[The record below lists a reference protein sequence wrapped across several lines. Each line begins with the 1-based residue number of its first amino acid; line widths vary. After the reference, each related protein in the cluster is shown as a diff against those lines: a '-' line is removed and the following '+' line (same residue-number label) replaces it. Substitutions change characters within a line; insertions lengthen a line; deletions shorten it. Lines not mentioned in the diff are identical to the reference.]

1 MSPAGRSLRR
11 TLALSGKELRHI
23 VRDPRTLYLALG
35 MPVVMLFI
43 FGYAVTFDLDRL
55 PLGVLDADRSPES
68 RELVR
73 AFESSGVFQRAW
85 DLSNA
90 AEEAEGH
97 FHRGRIQGALV
108 ISPGFGREL
117 GAGREGQVQ
126 FLLDGTDG
134 VTAAIALGYAGAI
147 AKAYQLRLL
156 SRLSLE
162 LAPPLD
168 ARVRLRYNP
177 EARSTIFIVP
187 GLIAL
192 ILALMMV
199 LLTSL
204 SVAREWERGSL
215 EQLFATPAKRL
226 QILIGKLLPYVAL
239 GMLQVLLVLALGTL
253 LFQVPVR
260 GSLLWLLGTALVFIS
275 GCVGQGLL
283 ISVLTRNQQLATQVA
298 AITALLPTVLLSGFI
313 FPIENMPWPLQAL
326 STIVPARYFISAL
339 RGIMLKGNGP
349 AEIWPQLAALLTF
362 ALVMLAAANA
372 RFQRRLD

>member
-1 MSPAGRSLRR
+1 MSDAGRSLRR

-73 AFESSGVFQRAW
+73 TFESSGVFRRAW
-85 DLSNA
+85 DLSSA
-90 AEEAEGH
+90 AEAEGH
-97 FHRGRIQGALV
+97 FRRGRIQGALV

-126 FLLDGTDG
+126 FLFDGTDG

-260 GSLLWLLGTALVFIS
+260 GSLLWLLGAALVFIS

-339 RGIMLKGNGP
+339 RGIMLKRNGL

-372 RFQRRLD
+372 RFRRRLD

>member
-1 MSPAGRSLRR
+1 MSPAGRNLRR
-11 TLALSGKELRHI
+11 TLALSGKEIRHI

-55 PLGVLDADRSPES
+55 PLGVLDGDRSPES

-73 AFESSGVFQRAW
+73 AFENSGVFHREW
-85 DLSNA
+85 DLTNA
-90 AEEAEGH
+90 AEAEGH
-97 FHRGRIQGALV
+97 FRRGRIHGALV
-108 ISPGFGREL
+108 ILPGFGRNL
-117 GAGREGQVQ
+117 GAGREGRVQ

-147 AKAYQLRLL
+147 AKAHQLRLL
-156 SRLSLE
+156 SQLSLE

-168 ARVRLRYNP
+168 ARVRLLYNP
-177 EARSTIFIVP
+177 EARSTLFIVP

-215 EQLFATPAKRL
+215 EQLFATPASRL

-253 LFQVPVR
+253 LFQVPIR
-260 GSLLWLLGTALVFIS
+260 GSLLWLFCAALVFIS

-339 RGIMLKGNGP
+339 RGIMLKGNGL
-349 AEIWPQLAALLTF
+349 AEMWPQLGALLAF

-372 RFQRRLD
+372 RFRRRLD